1 MKPLKYI
8 LDIESV
14 IAEMEHI
21 LSIVDGDFTKF
32 EKDPVAIRAIE
43 RHFEIIGEATRKLMI
58 ADLNIKLQH
67 AASIIGLRNL
77 IAHSYDTVDNE
88 TLRGILVNH
97 VPKLKE
103 EIAQIRANRSF

>member
-21 LSIVDGDFTKF
+21 VSTVNGDFNQF
-32 EKDPVAIRAIE
+32 ESNPIAIRAIE
-43 RHFEIIGEATRKLMI
+43 RHFEIIGEATRKLI
-58 ADLNIKLQH
+58 TVDPTIKLQH
-67 AASIIGLRNL
+67 ATSIIGLRNL

-88 TLRGILVNH
+88 TLWGILINH
-97 VPKLKE
+97 VPRLKQ
-103 EIAQIRANRSF
+103 EILETKNSRSF

>member
-21 LSIVDGDFTKF
+21 LSIVNSDFPKF
-32 EKDPVAIRAIE
+32 EKEPIAIRAIE
-43 RHFEIIGEATRKLMI
+43 RHFEIIGEATRKLMM
-58 ADLNIKLQH
+58 ADANIKLQH
-67 AASIIGLRNL
+67 AASIIGLRNP

-88 TLRGILVNH
+88 TLWGH
-97 VPKLKE
+97 SDQPC
-103 EIAQIRANRSF
+103 S